1 MTYLKLL
8 TIAGSDSGGGAG
20 IQADL
25 KTWSALGGY
34 GMTAITALTAQN
46 TLGVQAIFPI
56 SPDFVAAQIDAI
68 FADIGV
74 DAVKIGMLY
83 SAEIVQVVA
92 KKLHQYL
99 PKYIVID
106 PVMVATSGDILL
118 QNEAIE
124 AMKSALF
131 PLATIITPNMPE
143 AGVLLGKKIET
154 IADMEMAVPLLTQWG
169 SKSALLKGGHLT
181 EGQECWDMLYIPNN
195 FQVEEIC
202 QNWVITSNT
211 HGTGCTLS
219 AAITF
224 FLAKGYEID
233 AAVKA
238 ARIFLQNAL
247 VAAKDMQLGKGKGP
261 VKWG

>member
-1 MTYLKLL
+1 MAEVKLL

-25 KTWSALGGY
+25 KTWAALGGY

-46 TLGVQAIFPI
+46 TLGVHGIFPV
-56 SPDFVAAQIDAI
+56 SPDFVAAQIEAI
-68 FADIGV
+68 FEDMGA

-83 SAEIVQVVA
+83 SADIVKVVA
-92 KKLHQYL
+92 KILQ
-99 PKYIVID
+99 KYAVKNIVID

-118 QNEAIE
+118 QNEAIS
-124 AMKSALF
+124 AMKEKLF
-131 PLATIITPNMPE
+131 PLASIITPNMPE
-143 AGVLLGKKIET
+143 AAVLLGQKIQS
-154 IADMEMAVPLLTQWG
+154 IAEMEMAVPLLTQWG
-169 SKSALLKGGHLT
+169 SKSALLKGGHLE
-181 EGQECWDMLYIPNN
+181 EGQECWDILYVPAQ

-202 QNWVITSNT
+202 HTRIDTQNT

-224 FLAKGYEID
+224 YLAKGHEVTE
-233 AAVKA
+233 AVKL
-238 ARIFLQNAL
+238 ARNFLQTAII
-247 VAAKDMQLGKGKGP
+247 AAKDLQLGKGKGP